1 MVQTIPEFYALLA
14 KTLRECKD
22 PVTVIHA
29 PRCSGKTEAL
39 ADLAQ
44 EWRRKGKRVLML
56 GVRAVTYFTP
66 TNTMGF
72 FDIKYATKFRGVSC
86 DLLLLDDVDC
96 IPEDIFASVVLPLMQ
111 TTHVQVIGT
120 STPGNA
126 NPLKFMT
133 HTVVDLTREWEAI
146 PSIKQKRLEQRF
158 QNDPVLLAKYQREIA
173 GVSTKDLAVKLKE
186 LTLAR
191 RELTGQDTTRA
202 RL

>member
-14 KTLRECKD
+14 KTLRECKN
-22 PVTVIHA
+22 PVTVIQG
-29 PRCSGKTEAL
+29 PRRSGKTEAL

-56 GVRAVTYFTP
+56 SVRAVTYFTP
-66 TNTMGF
+66 TTTMGF
-72 FDIKYATKFRGVSC
+72 WDIKHATKFRGVSC

-96 IPEDIFASVVLPLMQ
+96 IPKDIFANVVLPLMQ

-120 STPGNA
+120 STPGNS
-126 NPLKFMT
+126 NPLEFMT

-158 QNDPVLLAKYQREIA
+158 PNDPVLLAKYQREIA

-186 LTLAR
+186 LTLTR
-191 RELTGQDTTRA
+191 HELTGQDTTRA